1 MHCLRVCAED
11 AHVRWFGITTD
22 VGLMEAHLLKCTHS
36 HNCPGPP
43 SDWEGSPRE
52 QLCRVTSVRIR
63 VLRRH
68 GFETLS
74 DWAKGPDNVY
84 IGRGVGP
91 GPEQATLESEW
102 GNPFKIENYERGLSL
117 RLYREWVV
125 TGRNPITGGK

>member
-1 MHCLRVCAED
+1 
-11 AHVRWFGITTD
+11 
-22 VGLMEAHLLKCTHS
+22 MEAHLLKCTHS
-36 HNCPGPP
+36 HDCPGPP

-63 VLRRH
+63 VLRKH

-74 DWAKGPDNVY
+74 EWAKGPDDVY
-84 IGRGVGP
+84 IGRRVGS

-102 GNPFKIENYERGLSL
+102 GNPFKLENYERGPSLS
-117 RLYREWVV
+117 LYREWVV